1 MNDLSPCLFENSG
14 CFIFNLP
21 FLNLSKAFNVD
32 FLDPTTLSF
41 YPHISLVFLV
51 AAL

>member
-1 MNDLSPCLFENSG
+1 MIIPPVFLRIQVVLFLT
-14 CFIFNLP
+14 NLT
-21 FLNLSKAFNVD
+21 FLNLSKAFNID
-32 FLDPTTLSF
+32 FIEPTTLSF